1 LCALKK
7 NTIRFLFVLFFE
19 LGFPY
24 VAQVGLELM
33 ILLPQLL
40 RNGIK
45 GVHHHTQL
53 LFAAFFLVELG
64 FGLSSFAL
72 AKQNRYSYH
81 LSHTSSPF
89 FSGYF
94 GDGVS

>member
-1 LCALKK
+1 MGLKVC
-7 NTIRFLFVLFFE
+7 TTTPSF
-19 LGFPY
+19 Y
-24 VAQVGLELM
+24 
-33 ILLPQLL
+33 LLP
-40 RNGIK
+40 
-45 GVHHHTQL
+45 
-53 LFAAFFLVELG
+53 FFLVELG